1 VIGKKVMVTEKKDKE
16 KFNKLQQEQRDLE
29 ESYKQSLKNKQER
42 EDNEEYL
49 RELKKK
55 L

>member
-1 VIGKKVMVTEKKDKE
+1 MVNEKKDKE

-49 RELKKK
+49 RELKDK

>member
-1 VIGKKVMVTEKKDKE
+1 VIGKKVMVIEKKDKE

-49 RELKKK
+49 RELKDK